1 MPQENQDSLA
11 GLYQLADALNLSL
24 SAGEKQILEAWM
36 RSQPQTGVID
46 QVLTQTQHLIDNEKQ
61 RTSELMAQAKANEG
75 ALQQSAQQ
83 REAVIRQWLA
93 AKQQAAAAE
102 AGVKP
107 AQALTPEQTELIQQ
121 AVNAAVQARMQ
132 GLVEQVEA
140 VISRLGQPAGA
151 PAEH

>member
-61 RTSELMAQAKANEG
+61 RTSELMAQAKASEG

-83 REAVIRQWLA
+83 
-93 AKQQAAAAE
+93 
-102 AGVKP
+102 
-107 AQALTPEQTELIQQ
+107 
-121 AVNAAVQARMQ
+121 
-132 GLVEQVEA
+132 
-140 VISRLGQPAGA
+140 
-151 PAEH
+151 

>member
-61 RTSELMAQAKANEG
+61 RTSELMAQAKASEG

-102 AGVKP
+102 A

>member
-1 MPQENQDSLA
+1 MPQENSDSLA
-11 GLYQLADALNLSL
+11 SLYQLADALNLSL

-61 RTSELMAQAKANEG
+61 RTSELMAQAKASEG
-75 ALQQSAQQ
+75 ALQQNAQQ

-102 AGVKP
+102 AGAKP
-107 AQALTPEQTELIQQ
+107 AQTLTPAQTELIQQ

>member
-46 QVLTQTQHLIDNEKQ
+46 QVLTQTQHLIDTEKQ

-93 AKQQAAAAE
+93 AKQQAAAVE
-102 AGVKP
+102 AAAKP
-107 AQALTPEQTELIQQ
+107 AQVLTPEQTELIQQ

-140 VISRLGQPAGA
+140 VISHLGQPAGA